1 LYKKRPLTVQ
11 KLIMEIQN
19 NTVVSITYDLK
30 IGSAEGALV
39 EKVDSSAPFVFLF
52 GAGGLLPEFEENLH
66 GLTAG
71 KSFEFTIESDNAYG
85 PVQEEA
91 IIELPLSIFEVDGL
105 VPDDL
110 LVVGRYL
117 TMQDHQGNPLR
128 GKIEKVG
135 AENVTMD
142 FNHPL
147 AGADLHF
154 KGGVE
159 SIREATEEELAHGH
173 VHGEGGH
180 HH

>member
-1 LYKKRPLTVQ
+1 
-11 KLIMEIQN
+11 MEIKN

-30 IGSAEGALV
+30 IGNAEGALV
-39 EKVDSSAPFVFLF
+39 EKVEASAPFVFLF

-66 GLTAG
+66 GLTEG
-71 KSFEFTIESDNAYG
+71 KAFEFSIESDNAYG
-85 PVQEEA
+85 PVQDEA
-91 IIELPLSIFEVDGL
+91 IIELPINIFEVDG
-105 VPDDL
+105 VIPEDL

-128 GKIEKVG
+128 GRIEKIG
-135 AENVTMD
+135 LEQVTMD

-154 KGGVE
+154 KGGVLNV
-159 SIREATEEELAHGH
+159 REASEEEIAHGH

>member
-1 LYKKRPLTVQ
+1 MYKKRPLVVQ

-30 IGSAEGALV
+30 IGNAEGALV
-39 EKVDSSAPFVFLF
+39 EKVEASAPFVFLF
-52 GAGGLLPEFEENLH
+52 GAGGLLPEFEENLS

-71 KSFEFTIESDNAYG
+71 KAFEFTIESDNAYG
-85 PVQEEA
+85 PVQDEA
-91 IIELPLSIFEVDGL
+91 VIELPLNIFEVDGA

-128 GKIEKVG
+128 GKVEEVGTEKVK
-135 AENVTMD
+135 MD

-147 AGADLHF
+147 AGADLYF

-159 SIREATEEELAHGH
+159 NVREASEEEIAHGH

>member
-1 LYKKRPLTVQ
+1 MAVQ
-11 KLIMEIQN
+11 KMIMEIQN

-30 IGSAEGALV
+30 IGNAEGALV
-39 EKVDSSAPFVFLF
+39 EKVEAFAPFVFLF
-52 GAGGLLPEFEENLH
+52 GAGGLLPEFEENLS
-66 GLTAG
+66 GLTEG
-71 KSFEFTIESDNAYG
+71 KAFEFSIESDNAYG
-85 PVQEEA
+85 PVQDEA
-91 IIELPLSIFEVDGL
+91 IIELPLNIFEVDGAI
-105 VPDDL
+105 PDDL

-128 GKIEKVG
+128 GKVEEVGTDKVK
-135 AENVTMD
+135 MD

-154 KGGVE
+154 KGGVV
-159 SIREATEEELAHGH
+159 SIREASEEELAHGH